1 MDNSQKIIN
10 KIKRCD
16 KHKSKNKNKIPHNTK
31 LNNLKSNKY
40 FTINVDENS
49 MKKALTKY
57 REKNNTINNINK
69 THQSNISS
77 TDVSQVYP
85 IKAKL
90 LKNTSFK
97 LDKKLLSYA
106 EPRAK
111 IKEFHKIQPKLID
124 SFIIDIDNLDSFFEK
139 EDNEKKE
146 ISNNKIN
153 NDNKINK
160 DIKNNKINKDNKI
173 NNDNKN
179 NKDNNVNNNEKEH
192 KNQSNNID
200 NSKINKKINKEIKNK
215 NAYKKENILI
225 NLNNIDSN
233 DNNNINNEVYK
244 DHNDE
249 LLLNRYE
256 KVLSNSNTVLNEKK
270 EKSLFDKEDKKKL
283 LYSLNIEDI
292 NFEYLLMI
300 EKLNNELIKDL
311 EINKMEIYQNKLSI
325 VKDFIYI
332 FNSECNNNLYNLIDN
347 MILNDSNLKLAN
359 NTFNKNK
366 SNNINKKIINN
377 NLFLIIKEYFIE
389 QIIFLYIFLII
400 KEYFIEQI
408 IFLYIIIL
416 ITLIKKDK
424 NNFQSG
430 LHNLT
435 FYFHQNIIVF
445 IYIICSN
452 FNINSNDYLNNDKEA
467 IINYE
472 KCINILNENKTWL
485 DKNNYKKY
493 LQTNN
498 KLSKLILINLL
509 TQINSFFNGNNSF
522 ENINYKKSLEQS
534 INMLKS
540 YINSFHKRKIKTI
553 LKEIKESSS
562 INNILELT
570 KINKIMSHYCEE
582 NKNVNQKNNSN
593 ENNANEECNID
604 SFNDSLPKP
613 PFLKPISPKY
623 KYTLVLDLDETLVHY
638 ISDNDSSY
646 IQIRPGAEEFIKDLS
661 EFYEIIIFTAALK
674 NYADLVIEGIDPD
687 GVISDRLYRQHT
699 VSVGNANIKDL
710 DKLGRD
716 IKHVIIVD
724 NFLENFS
731 LQPQNGLNILD
742 FEGNEYDEELDYL
755 KKDLIK
761 LVKLNPDDVRHYLK
775 DIQIDMDKRAIYF
788 QKLNSENN
796 YESELIN
803 DNNNSEENNNLFS
816 EIISKDT
823 SSTTDNKENNNH
835 NYSDG
840 EENIEDEKI

>member
-1 MDNSQKIIN
+1 
-10 KIKRCD
+10 
-16 KHKSKNKNKIPHNTK
+16 
-31 LNNLKSNKY
+31 
-40 FTINVDENS
+40 

-57 REKNNTINNINK
+57 REKNNAINNNNK

-77 TDVSQVYP
+77 TDVSQIYP

-90 LKNTSFK
+90 LKNASFK
-97 LDKKLLSYA
+97 LDKKLLNYA

-111 IKEFHKIQPKLID
+111 IKEFHKIEPKLID
-124 SFIIDIDNLDSFFEK
+124 SFIIDTENLDSFFEK
-139 EDNEKKE
+139 DDNEKE
-146 ISNNKIN
+146 IN
-153 NDNKINK
+153 
-160 DIKNNKINKDNKI
+160 NNKINKVNKI
-173 NNDNKN
+173 NNNEKVNTIKSN
-179 NKDNNVNNNEKEH
+179 NLDKDNL
-192 KNQSNNID
+192 
-200 NSKINKKINKEIKNK
+200 KINKKNKKEIKNNK
-215 NAYKKENILI
+215 FKKENISI
-225 NLNNIDSN
+225 NLNDIDSN
-233 DNNNINNEVYK
+233 SNNNINNE
-244 DHNDE
+244 DHKELNDE
-249 LLLNRYE
+249 YILN
-256 KVLSNSNTVLNEKK
+256 KHGKILNNNNTIFNEKK
-270 EKSLFDKEDKKKL
+270 EKPLFDKEDKKKIL
-283 LYSLNIEDI
+283 HSLNIKDI
-292 NFEYLLMI
+292 NFEYLLMV
-300 EKLNNELIKDL
+300 EKLYNELIKDI

-332 FNSECNNNLYNLIDN
+332 YNSECNNNLYNLIDN
-347 MILNDSNLKLAN
+347 MILNDTNIKLAN
-359 NTFNKNK
+359 SNTFNKNK
-366 SNNINKKIINN
+366 PNNINKKIINN
-377 NLFLIIKEYFIE
+377 N
-389 QIIFLYIFLII
+389 IFLII

-435 FYFHQNIIVF
+435 FYFHQNVIVF

-452 FNINSNDYLNNDKEA
+452 FNISANDHLNNDKET

-498 KLSKLILINLL
+498 KLSKQILFNLL
-509 TQINSFFNGNNSF
+509 TQISSFFKGNGNNSG
-522 ENINYKKSLEQS
+522 ES
-534 INMLKS
+534 INNKKCVEESINLLKS
-540 YINSFHKRKIKTI
+540 YINSFQKRKIITI
-553 LKEIKESSS
+553 IKEIKESSS
-562 INNILELT
+562 INNLLELT
-570 KINKIMSHYCEE
+570 KINKIMSHYSEE
-582 NKNVNQKNNSN
+582 NKNINQKNNSD
-593 ENNANEECNID
+593 ENNINEECNID
-604 SFNDSLPKP
+604 SFSDSFPKP

-638 ISDNDSSY
+638 ISDNDSAY

-699 VSVGNANIKDL
+699 VSVGNSNIKDL

-724 NFLENFS
+724 NFMENFS

-742 FEGNEYDEELDYL
+742 FEGNEYDDELDYL

-761 LVKLNPDDVRHYLK
+761 LVKLNPDDFRHYLK

-788 QKLNSENN
+788 QNLNNENN
-796 YESELIN
+796 YENELIN

-823 SSTTDNKENNNH
+823 NSTTENKEYNTH

-840 EENIEDEKI
+840 EENIEEEKI